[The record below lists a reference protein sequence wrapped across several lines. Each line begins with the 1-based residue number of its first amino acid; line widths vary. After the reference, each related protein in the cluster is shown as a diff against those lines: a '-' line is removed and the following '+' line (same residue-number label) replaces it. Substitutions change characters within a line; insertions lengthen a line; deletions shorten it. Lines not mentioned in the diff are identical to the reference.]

1 MPPDTYPA
9 PDPNAT
15 EDKDWLANYQ
25 PAKPKAPKQRLV
37 IMAVAVGVVL
47 SIIILI
53 ISSLGKG
60 PNIEQQLHAATASQ
74 QEIVRVAG
82 LGLST
87 DNARS
92 STKELA
98 ATVSAVSNSNL
109 QQLLKLTGELSKE
122 ETAAATDATTDTELA
137 TAAQTNSFDTT
148 WPEVM
153 TEEITALNATL
164 TQLYDDASQ
173 TEIKDTLSLAYEN
186 NKQLLD
192 ALAKK

>member
-15 EDKDWLANYQ
+15 ADKDWLANYQ

-98 ATVSAVSNSNL
+98 ATVSAVSTSNL

-153 TEEITALNATL
+153 TEKITALNATL